1 MASRTELLIRQIE
14 DLFGDIY
21 AADEV
26 KLWLDT
32 PQGVLDDR
40 RPIDLI
46 ESGQGETVIK
56 AVNEVLDN
64 ITI

>member
-1 MASRTELLIRQIE
+1 MASHTESFIRQIQ

-32 PQGVLDDR
+32 PQGVLENK

-46 ESGQGETVIK
+46 KSGHGDTVIK

-64 ITI
+64 IAL